1 MRLHILGFDIYL
13 NLVPQMAPQG
23 HKVGTGGLA
32 RLKTWVGYSEENVIE
47 SLSAMSLG
55 GPTIRCDIFN
65 VSFRVQP

>member
-1 MRLHILGFDIYL
+1 
-13 NLVPQMAPQG
+13 MAPQG